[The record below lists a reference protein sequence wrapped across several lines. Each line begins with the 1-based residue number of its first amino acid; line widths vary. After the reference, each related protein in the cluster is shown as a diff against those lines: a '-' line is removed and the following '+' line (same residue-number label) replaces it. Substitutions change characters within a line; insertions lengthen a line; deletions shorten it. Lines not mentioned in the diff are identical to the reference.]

1 MTRFIQARAKAPAL
15 YSSAA
20 AQRAARSLCAAAAM
34 LAAPAQQR
42 LDRSGPTLPAGRCG
56 NFSRVHVLQR
66 GPVQPQAKL
75 VISQPGDRYEQEA
88 DRVAGQVMR
97 VPAAGLTPEQPVI
110 RPAISFLPAA
120 RPEIAQR
127 QPLEEEE
134 PYREPPEPIGLPAA
148 VPAEE
153 EEEEEG
159 QAVQA
164 KELAGF
170 AAGAARAAGALRTV
184 ELASGAG
191 GGRSLEQPVRGLMEA
206 HFGADFSQVRIYA
219 DGEAARLARLMHARA
234 FTAGGHIYF
243 GSGEYRPHSATGLH
257 LLAHELTHVVQQGK
271 AGSGAASR
279 TGRPMVA
286 LRAPDGA
293 PEQPVLI
300 QRQSLATAFSNYRG
314 SCDCGEDLG
323 NNCAHY
329 LSDALIRA
337 GYTALD
343 GGTGALYRR
352 RNGRVVCK
360 AGRPVRAREL
370 RDWFAGQAT
379 DTHSG
384 EPADDSRYWAV
395 YQERAADGQGHV
407 LIHHHTG
414 TGTAYD
420 WRGTGDY
427 PSWRTQDH
435 YTW

>member
-1 MTRFIQARAKAPAL
+1 MTRFTHTHARVPAL
-15 YSSAA
+15 HPQTAGRGSAGP
-20 AQRAARSLCAAAAM
+20 QRAAPVT
-34 LAAPAQQR
+34 LAAQARQR
-42 LDRSGPTLPAGRCG
+42 LDRGGSILPGSGSRGDFGRVQ
-56 NFSRVHVLQR
+56 VHWR

-88 DRVAGQVMR
+88 ERVAGQVMR
-97 VPAAGLTPEQPVI
+97 MPAAALAPEQPAML
-110 RPAISFLPAA
+110 PAISLLPVA
-120 RPEIAQR
+120 RLETAQR

-148 VPAEE
+148 VPE

-164 KELAGF
+164 KELAGYEADVTH
-170 AAGAARAAGALRTV
+170 AAGVSCTV
-184 ELASGAG
+184 ALASDAG
-191 GGRSLEQPVRGLMEA
+191 DGRPLEEPVRGFMEER
-206 HFGADFSQVRIYA
+206 FGVDFSQVRIYA
-219 DGEAARLARLMHARA
+219 DSEAARLARLMHARA

-243 GSGEYRPHSATGLH
+243 GPGEYRPDSAAGLH
-257 LLAHELTHVVQQGK
+257 LLAHELTHVVQQGR
-271 AGSGAASR
+271 AGPGVSSR
-279 TGRPMVA
+279 AGQPAVA
-286 LRAPDGA
+286 LRTPTGA

-337 GYTALD
+337 GYTELD

-370 RDWFAGQAT
+370 RDWFAGQASA
-379 DTHSG
+379 THSG
-384 EPADDSRYWAV
+384 EPTDDSRYWAV

-407 LIHHHTG
+407 VIHHHTG

-427 PSWRTQDH
+427 PTWHTQDH